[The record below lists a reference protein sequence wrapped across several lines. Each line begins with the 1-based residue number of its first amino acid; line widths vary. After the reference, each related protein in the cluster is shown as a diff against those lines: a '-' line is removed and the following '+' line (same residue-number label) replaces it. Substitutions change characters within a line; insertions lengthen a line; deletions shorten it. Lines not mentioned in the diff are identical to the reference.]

1 MSQRLVKLK
10 KNIENMSIC
19 HQLEVLRIIQNTEN
33 VNISENKNGSFINLT
48 ELPKEV
54 LTKLDSYIIYV
65 NEQQKTLTDLE
76 KEKNRLANTFFN
88 GIKDTVTTS

>member
-1 MSQRLVKLK
+1 
-10 KNIENMSIC
+10 MSIC
-19 HQLEVLRIIQNTEN
+19 HQLEVLRIIKNTEN

-88 GIKDTVTTS
+88 GIKDNTTTSQ